1 MKPKPQSRPHGSHSS
16 DARDLPPKPGQRPL
30 YRGHAAA
37 EVRPV
42 DSHAGLWFDKFC
54 NQWCRDPK
62 KSGPSDWTL
71 AAFST
76 GHGKQRQDVN
86 PKLEWIK
93 TVTNEPVGNAQLLAD
108 YVARLANL
116 AKALGGLA
124 PIFKTTSRF
133 ATGLGRE
140 HPIEN
145 GFVWHPVLGVPY
157 LPGSSVKGLVRAW
170 AETWA
175 EPAPNQENL
184 DRLLGALDRVGTVLF
199 LDAIPVAPV
208 KLKADVMTPHYGDY
222 YQAKKDPEGNPTP
235 PADWL
240 SPNPIPFLT
249 VAPGQL
255 FQFALA
261 PAAPGAKEDC
271 DAALQWLTAA
281 LKWLGAGAK
290 TAVGYGRFARDAQAE
305 AKLAADR
312 RAERHQAEAARR
324 KAEEEAAFEAQ
335 LANLSPLAR
344 ELRQFAREQQWETN
358 PAAFKQQGVR
368 EQWMARLEADPQPDA
383 IKFFGELIEKHD
395 KGILQN
401 PDRKE
406 GKKNK
411 PAYKEASIAIAKR
424 WLALSKP

>member
-1 MKPKPQSRPHGSHSS
+1 M
-16 DARDLPPKPGQRPL
+16 
-30 YRGHAAA
+30 
-37 EVRPV
+37 
-42 DSHAGLWFDKFC
+42 GLWYDKYC
-54 NQWCRDPK
+54 AQWCRDPEK
-62 KSGPSDWTL
+62 AGLADWTL

-76 GHGKQRQDVN
+76 GHGKQRKDVN

-93 TVTNEPVGNAQLLAD
+93 TVTNQPVGNDQLLTEHA
-108 YVARLANL
+108 ARLADL
-116 AKALGGLA
+116 AQALGGQA
-124 PIFKTTSRF
+124 PLFKTTSRF

-145 GFVWHPVLGVPY
+145 GFVWHPILGVPY

-170 AETWA
+170 ATTWA
-175 EPAPNQENL
+175 EPGPKREDL
-184 DRLLGALDRVGTVLF
+184 DRILGAPDGVGTVLF
-199 LDAIPVAPV
+199 LDALPVSPV
-208 KLKADVMTPHYGDY
+208 QLKADVMTPHYGDY
-222 YQAKKDPEGNPTP
+222 YQGKSP

-261 PAAPGAKEDC
+261 PGAPGARADC
-271 DAALQWLTAA
+271 NTAVQWLADA
-281 LKWLGAGAK
+281 LAWLGAGAK
-290 TAVGYGRFARDAQAE
+290 TAVGYGRFARDSQAE

-312 RAERHQAEAARR
+312 QAERDNAEAARR
-324 KAEEEAAFEAQ
+324 EAEEKTAFEAE

-344 ELRQFAREQQWETN
+344 ELRQFARDQQWETN

-406 GKKNK
+406 GKKSK
-411 PAYKEASIAIAKR
+411 PAYKETSIAIAKR
-424 WLALSKP
+424 WLALPKP